1 MRYLYRPSQQEEL
14 SVRGRYDF
22 VDAAERVWATETWE
36 RYRNSGSPVE
46 AWRSEWQGSHAG
58 QAFALLSHAV
68 VSPEGVERL
77 KLRLTLPD
85 QPHHTLTLTLMPDS
99 ILVNDNGAHQEV
111 ALPPGYGL
119 VTPLPSLARVAF
131 PFDLASEQRELAMTY
146 LVRVQPGA
154 LQPLL
159 RATKFGYTPLGL
171 RDFAIRDETLRAKGW
186 RMEVP
191 GLPPQSGW
199 FDRHG
204 TCLLWSVEG
213 GATPTTARL
222 VTWQRFG

>member
-1 MRYLYRPSQQEEL
+1 MRYLYRPSQQEEV

-22 VDAAERVWATETWE
+22 VDASGALWATETWE
-36 RYRNSGSPVE
+36 RYRTSASPVE

-58 QAFALLSHAV
+58 QPVAMLTHAV
-68 VSPEGVERL
+68 ISPDGMERL
-77 KLRLTLPD
+77 KLRLTLPN
-85 QPHHTLTLTLMPDS
+85 QPTHTLTLTLMPDN
-99 ILVNDNGAHQEV
+99 ILVNDNGTHQEV

-119 VTPLPSLARVAF
+119 VTPFPSLARFAF
-131 PFDLASEQRELAMTY
+131 PFELASEQRELAMTY

-154 LQPLL
+154 AHRIL

-171 RDFAIRDETLRAKGW
+171 RDLTVRDETLRAKGW

-191 GLPPQSGW
+191 GLPAQTAW

-204 TCLLWSVEG
+204 TCLLWEVEG
-213 GATPTTARL
+213 GATPATARL
-222 VTWQRFG
+222 AVWQRFG